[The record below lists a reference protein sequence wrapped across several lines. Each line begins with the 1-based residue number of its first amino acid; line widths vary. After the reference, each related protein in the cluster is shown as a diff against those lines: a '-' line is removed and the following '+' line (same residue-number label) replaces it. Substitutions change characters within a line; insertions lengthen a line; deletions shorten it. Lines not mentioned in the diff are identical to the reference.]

1 MSKFSGFFDN
11 FSASLGNPKGNLG
24 DYAHASALY
33 VRNNLRLTPKIKFL
47 FHVVLDINA
56 SAIAQLGAAANVI
69 NKREVNL
76 LVESAQLPSY
86 QFDTSTLNM
95 YNRKKIV
102 QTKINYEPIEMVFH
116 DDQAGLT
123 TLLWELYFRYYYQ
136 DPNYAQNNLLGQPD
150 TNVPRAFNN
159 DQVYHYKSDVEQNY
173 RYGLDKTRI
182 TNNPFFNSITINQL
196 HPQDAASRFTSVTL
210 INPMIS
216 QFSHDTMQQGES
228 AFTKNTMRIEYESVM
243 YGRGDTERD
252 NPAGFADPAHYDTA
266 MSPLTLAGGGVS
278 TLFGAGGV
286 VNGFA
291 SVFSDLSNGNFNLSS
306 GLTLY
311 NTLQNA
317 QNLSSTGVGNE
328 FYEIKQDLLNYA
340 ILSGINAVFPNNN
353 NNANTTQTT
362 QYNNPN
368 STQTS
373 NADTI
378 EFLSN
383 NQTALDNFTF
393 NTVFKDS
400 AYQAGFTGNLN
411 DLKTDFDSLPRS
423 TKNQLNTITLDR
435 LNQ

>member
-1 MSKFSGFFDN
+1 M
-11 FSASLGNPKGNLG
+11 
-24 DYAHASALY
+24 
-33 VRNNLRLTPKIKFL
+33 
-47 FHVVLDINA
+47 
-56 SAIAQLGAAANVI
+56 
-69 NKREVNL
+69 
-76 LVESAQLPSY
+76 
-86 QFDTSTLNM
+86 
-95 YNRKKIV
+95 
-102 QTKINYEPIEMVFH
+102 
-116 DDQAGLT
+116 
-123 TLLWELYFRYYYQ
+123 
-136 DPNYAQNNLLGQPD
+136 
-150 TNVPRAFNN
+150 
-159 DQVYHYKSDVEQNY
+159 
-173 RYGLDKTRI
+173 
-182 TNNPFFNSITINQL
+182 
-196 HPQDAASRFTSVTL
+196 
-210 INPMIS
+210 
-216 QFSHDTMQQGES
+216 
-228 AFTKNTMRIEYESVM
+228 
-243 YGRGDTERD
+243 
-252 NPAGFADPAHYDTA
+252 
-266 MSPLTLAGGGVS
+266 
-278 TLFGAGGV
+278 
-286 VNGFA
+286 
-291 SVFSDLSNGNFNLSS
+291 
-306 GLTLY
+306 TLY